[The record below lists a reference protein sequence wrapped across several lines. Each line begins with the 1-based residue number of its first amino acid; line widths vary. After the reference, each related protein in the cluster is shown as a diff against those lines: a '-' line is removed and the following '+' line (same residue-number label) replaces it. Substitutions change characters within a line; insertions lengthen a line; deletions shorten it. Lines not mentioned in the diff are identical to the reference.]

1 MPSSGHIATPTVK
14 VSARG
19 ATRLKSGHVW
29 VYRSDIVSA
38 GGVLPGCLVTV
49 TDHRGKPLG
58 TALYSSS
65 SQIAIRMISNEPVK
79 DFPALLRER
88 VAAALAYREKIVRDT
103 DAYRVIFS
111 EAD

>member
-49 TDHRGKPLG
+49 TD
-58 TALYSSS
+58 
-65 SQIAIRMISNEPVK
+65 
-79 DFPALLRER
+79 LLQFF
-88 VAAALAYREKIVRDT
+88 ANRDS
-103 DAYRVIFS
+103 D
-111 EAD
+111 DLQ